1 MDDTIDSV
9 DSTEE
14 GIHLREQLT
23 QLLEGAGFIV
33 RRWCSNDPE
42 VLRGL
47 PEEDKATGIVKV
59 KESELPSVNTL
70 GVLWSAEKDSFGF
83 IGDVE
88 APEVYTKRTLLSKV
102 ATLFDPLQFLAPFSI
117 RANIILQ
124 KTWMAGLGWDEEL
137 SEEIS
142 TAAQK
147 WFQEL
152 KTVVSF
158 SIPRHYFGGKKVME
172 LSQMLQ
178 PKFTQQ
184 YPISEVLIQQVS
196 SLLCLGLKPVS
207 LH

>member
-1 MDDTIDSV
+1 
-9 DSTEE
+9 
-14 GIHLREQLT
+14 
-23 QLLEGAGFIV
+23 LEGAGFIV
-33 RRWCSNDPE
+33 RRWCSKDPE

-47 PEEDKATGIVKV
+47 PEEDKARGNVKV
-59 KESELPSVNTL
+59 KESELPNAKTL

-88 APEVYTKRTLLSKV
+88 APEVYTKRTLL
-102 ATLFDPLQFLAPFSI
+102 FDPLQFLAPFSI
-117 RANIILQ
+117 RAKILLQ

-158 SIPRHYFGGKKVME
+158 SIPRHYFGGRKVME
-172 LSQMLQ
+172 VSLHTFSDAS
-178 PKFTQQ
+178 TEA
-184 YPISEVLIQQVS
+184 YAAVSEVLIQQVS
-196 SLLCLGLKPVS
+196 S
-207 LH
+207 